1 MSDNPEEFL
10 TGSLDDYLLA
20 VADSIHQAQLKLS
33 RMRIPAQ
40 PGQPSITYQLP
51 RLDFELKMSF
61 EVAQKS
67 SKEGGT
73 GGLVLNARPVSAQQ
87 ASARSSTAEAA
98 SIIKGSFIA
107 VPLDGGKPPSVI
119 RTSLYRNSSR
129 SLEITVT
136 VQSATGENLSG
147 VEVQFNI
154 DLDRSYALN
163 QLEGITET
171 PAEGAAPQPYHLKSG
186 TFLAAGKVTTI
197 EGRAVNTLTVDSAEV
212 RGAYIVIIIDVSG
225 ETQTI
230 VFKVEM

>member
-61 EVAQKS
+61 EVAQKTS
-67 SKEGGT
+67 REGGA
-73 GGLVLNARPVSAQQ
+73 GGLVLNARPVSAQS
-87 ASARSSTAEAA
+87 SARNSTAEAA

-119 RTSLYRNSSR
+119 RTALHRISPRA
-129 SLEITVT
+129 LEISVI
-136 VQSATGENLSG
+136 VQSANC
-147 VEVQFNI
+147 
-154 DLDRSYALN
+154 DL
-163 QLEGITET
+163 
-171 PAEGAAPQPYHLKSG
+171 
-186 TFLAAGKVTTI
+186 
-197 EGRAVNTLTVDSAEV
+197 
-212 RGAYIVIIIDVSG
+212 
-225 ETQTI
+225 
-230 VFKVEM
+230 